1 MVTDSCCSYSTFCDP
16 YLFCHIW
23 QPSSLLMAVWTY
35 TWRQGLP
42 HVVVVAWMSSHLKL
56 QMSLQPSQLWSWQ
69 QRWHTKQHGL
79 LFQNKTF
86 VVQASGKHLKHYTEL
101 WPVRVCV
108 CACQTEIC
116 VSLCLPKSPLA
127 QIMKVTESKIQHS
140 WHCWHRL
147 VSLLFRKK
155 KLDVNNVWFLT
166 ESAQTRLVLNLSILD
181 LIQCWHK
188 QCWRKSQLFNILGY
202 III

>member
-16 YLFCHIW
+16 YSFCHIW

-86 VVQASGKHLKHYTEL
+86 VVQASGKHLKHYTVL

-108 CACQTEIC
+108 RACVPVKQRSVFRCAC
-116 VSLCLPKSPLA
+116 PKVLLH
-127 QIMKVTESKIQHS
+127 KS
-140 WHCWHRL
+140 WRWLR
-147 VSLLFRKK
+147 
-155 KLDVNNVWFLT
+155 
-166 ESAQTRLVLNLSILD
+166 A
-181 LIQCWHK
+181 
-188 QCWRKSQLFNILGY
+188 KSSTVGIVG
-202 III
+202 ID